1 MLIPEE
7 ALKAIKKTV
16 LDNHYFYH
24 ADEFMARLELVYLEK
39 VPYISP
45 DLSNLINT
53 LELYYK
59 GFLYS
64 KQEQLESYKFASPDF
79 LKKDHDLFKFAE
91 DINNNFIDLY
101 DISARRQMRQF
112 YLDLKH
118 KYTSNRYTDYSTID
132 DFKQLYVYVK
142 SQEKILKDSLLEK
155 RNSTKELTAE
165 ELDMDI

>member
-7 ALKAIKKTV
+7 ALKAVKKTV

-24 ADEFMARLELVYLEK
+24 ADEFMVRLELVYLEK

-79 LKKDHDLFKFAE
+79 LTKDHDLFKLAE
-91 DINNNFIDLY
+91 EINNNFIDLY

-112 YLDLKH
+112 YKH
-118 KYTSNRYTDYSTID
+118 QGRKTTTLEWWDECRLID
-132 DFKQLYVYVK
+132 
-142 SQEKILKDSLLEK
+142 
-155 RNSTKELTAE
+155 
-165 ELDMDI
+165 